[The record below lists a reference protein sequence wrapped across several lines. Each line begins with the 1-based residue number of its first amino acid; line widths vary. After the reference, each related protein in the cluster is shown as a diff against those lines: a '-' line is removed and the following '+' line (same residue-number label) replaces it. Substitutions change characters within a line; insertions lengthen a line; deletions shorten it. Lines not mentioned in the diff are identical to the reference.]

1 MRQSNYEITKEKMA
15 KHFLDFDQ
23 VTMISRMHL
32 RYDSR
37 YLYIRF
43 VGRWYRIDRSSGLVQ
58 WSEDGF
64 RHGIEGDFNEAMSI
78 YDLLCCS
85 KEGCCLAG
93 EFVKLR
99 GSVAGGPGGELFASN
114 ALWFQGKSQRL
125 ALACE
130 RLGGVR
136 SGKGDVAYT
145 LPVFDVLPVRLSF
158 WEADEDFPPSLQ
170 FQWDKNTTDFVHFET
185 TFYIISHLLSRL
197 RSIMESESILSET

>member
-1 MRQSNYEITKEKMA
+1 
-15 KHFLDFDQ
+15 
-23 VTMISRMHL
+23 MISRMHL
-32 RYDSR
+32 RHDSR

-93 EFVKLR
+93 EFVKL
-99 GSVAGGPGGELFASN
+99 GGTSVAGGPGASVC
-114 ALWFQGKSQRL
+114 FQCPVVSGGKSQRL

-130 RLGGVR
+130 SVWAASGLEKGMWRTPCRYLMFCR
-136 SGKGDVAYT
+136 SGCLSRGRRGFSTLVAVSMGT
-145 LPVFDVLPVRLSF
+145 KIQRILCIL
-158 WEADEDFPPSLQ
+158 
-170 FQWDKNTTDFVHFET
+170 KT
-185 TFYIISHLLSRL
+185 TFTSLHFIIPVCGL
-197 RSIMESESILSET
+197 

>member
-23 VTMISRMHL
+23 GTMISRMHL

-99 GSVAGGPGGELFASN
+99 GLCGRRSRGRVVCFQCPVVSGEISAP
-114 ALWFQGKSQRL
+114 
-125 ALACE
+125 C
-130 RLGGVR
+130 
-136 SGKGDVAYT
+136 SG
-145 LPVFDVLPVRLSF
+145 L
-158 WEADEDFPPSLQ
+158 
-170 FQWDKNTTDFVHFET
+170 
-185 TFYIISHLLSRL
+185 
-197 RSIMESESILSET
+197 

>member
-23 VTMISRMHL
+23 GTMISRMHL
-32 RYDSR
+32 RHDSR

-130 RLGGVR
+130 CLGGVR

-145 LPVFDVLPVRLSF
+145 LPVFDVLRSGCLSGRQTRIFHPRCSSNGTKIQRILCILKPHFTSLPIYYPVCGL
-158 WEADEDFPPSLQ
+158 
-170 FQWDKNTTDFVHFET
+170 
-185 TFYIISHLLSRL
+185 
-197 RSIMESESILSET
+197 

>member
-23 VTMISRMHL
+23 GTMISRMHL

-85 KEGCCLAG
+85 KEAAVWP
-93 EFVKLR
+93 E
-99 GSVAGGPGGELFASN
+99 
-114 ALWFQGKSQRL
+114 
-125 ALACE
+125 
-130 RLGGVR
+130 
-136 SGKGDVAYT
+136 
-145 LPVFDVLPVRLSF
+145 
-158 WEADEDFPPSLQ
+158 SL
-170 FQWDKNTTDFVHFET
+170 
-185 TFYIISHLLSRL
+185 
-197 RSIMESESILSET
+197 

>member
-23 VTMISRMHL
+23 GTMISRMHL

-99 GSVAGGPGGELFASN
+99 NGTKKYGTFYYLLKVCRHTAHGHTIVQN
-114 ALWFQGKSQRL
+114 THYKSTYNGTDHRT
-125 ALACE
+125 
-130 RLGGVR
+130 
-136 SGKGDVAYT
+136 YT
-145 LPVFDVLPVRLSF
+145 TGCSC
-158 WEADEDFPPSLQ
+158 
-170 FQWDKNTTDFVHFET
+170 TTDIAGCDGIHLNSITHFRVCT
-185 TFYIISHLLSRL
+185 TLTSR
-197 RSIMESESILSET
+197 

>member
-23 VTMISRMHL
+23 GTMISRMHL
-32 RYDSR
+32 RHDSR

-130 RLGGVR
+130 CLGGVR
-136 SGKGDVAYT
+136 SGKGMWRTPCRYLMFCRSGCLSGRQT
-145 LPVFDVLPVRLSF
+145 RIFHPRCSSNGTKIQRILCILKPHFTSLPIYYPVCGL
-158 WEADEDFPPSLQ
+158 
-170 FQWDKNTTDFVHFET
+170 
-185 TFYIISHLLSRL
+185 
-197 RSIMESESILSET
+197 